1 MEKVATEDRKL
12 KKMIESIYAEH
23 EQKKLIL
30 AKQINNRILRMIVK
44 NLFDDAP
51 AVFK

>member
-30 AKQINNRILRMIVK
+30 ADKQQNVEHDCEE
-44 NLFDDAP
+44 F
-51 AVFK
+51 V

>member
-12 KKMIESIYAEH
+12 KKMIEPIYAEH

-30 AKQINNRILRMIVK
+30 AKRRNNRILSMIVK
-44 NLFDDAP
+44 NLFDDAH